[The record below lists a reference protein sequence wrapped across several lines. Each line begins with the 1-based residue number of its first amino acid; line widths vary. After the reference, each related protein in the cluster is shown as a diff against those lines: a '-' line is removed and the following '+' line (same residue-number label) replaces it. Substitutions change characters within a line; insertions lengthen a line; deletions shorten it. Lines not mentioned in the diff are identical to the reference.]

1 LQASA
6 DSAHANDPTLVA
18 AREELARIRLG
29 GGREAPAQPR
39 STTSAY
45 LSGLDDLLA
54 KYGREAAR
62 PTPSVPA
69 NGTNNNTDVPAYR
82 NPGFELPAA
91 SSDTSQ
97 YREALRMTE
106 TREAMRSIDT
116 SAAVHRVSTNR
127 TVDVTSS
134 PTIQPYQPHE
144 MRTTQLE
151 LRPAVVERRD
161 MPTGQFSSFSRT
173 ADGAAART
181 SYDPRVA
188 SLHVISHEP

>member
-82 NPGFELPAA
+82 NPGFELVSPR
-91 SSDTSQ
+91 SKLLLPSKSTPQ
-97 YREALRMTE
+97 KALLKLFQIRFQFNPPNDLATCLF
-106 TREAMRSIDT
+106 RLWG
-116 SAAVHRVSTNR
+116 
-127 TVDVTSS
+127 VD
-134 PTIQPYQPHE
+134 
-144 MRTTQLE
+144 L
-151 LRPAVVERRD
+151 
-161 MPTGQFSSFSRT
+161 
-173 ADGAAART
+173 
-181 SYDPRVA
+181 
-188 SLHVISHEP
+188 